1 MNLQELR
8 TKGVDKMIVTADG
21 IKRNIE
27 NSVNKAQLAINDW
40 QCSGE
45 DDFLKQAAANLREAL
60 DWLKLKEGLL
70 GGNRHGA

>member
-1 MNLQELR
+1 MNLQELKA
-8 TKGVDKMIVTADG
+8 KGVDKMIVTADG

-45 DDFLKQAAANLREAL
+45 DDYLKQAAANLRDAV
-60 DWLKLKEGLL
+60 DWLAIKEAIQ